1 MERTQ
6 DRKQIENVIQ
16 TFFDA
21 SYAADPEKMSTVF
34 HSEFQFFGFDANG
47 NLVKRSKDSFLDGYR
62 ANAKD
67 PTWPDFPRVNEVV
80 SIDFTGENT
89 AVTRTK
95 IRIRKTLYTDI
106 FCFMR
111 FGGEWRVV
119 AKIASGVPAE

>member
-1 MERTQ
+1 MERAE
-6 DRKQIENVIQ
+6 DRREIEAVIQ

-21 SYAADPEKMSTVF
+21 SYAADPEKMATVF
-34 HSEFQFFGFDANG
+34 HDEFQFFGFDKEG
-47 NLVKRSKDSFLDGYR
+47 NLAKKNKESFVDGYR

-67 PTWPDFPRVNEVV
+67 PSWPDFPRVNEVI

-95 IRIRKTLYTDI
+95 VRIRKTLFTDI

-111 FGGEWRVV
+111 LGGEWRIIAKV
-119 AKIASGVPAE
+119 AAGVPAE